1 MNVAKSRERPDRG
14 TGQRGFTMTE
24 VVIVVAIV
32 AILSAIAYPSY
43 RAYKVRANRAA
54 AQAMLMELTS
64 RQQQYFIDA
73 RRYSN
78 SLSTLGYGTP
88 TGDLAAFYTFDAPTV
103 DNTATPPTYV
113 LTASPK
119 SGTIQSNDGQLMVT
133 STGARTR
140 GGVSW

>member
-1 MNVAKSRERPDRG
+1 
-14 TGQRGFTMTE
+14 MTE
-24 VVIVVAIV
+24 VVIVVAVV
-32 AILSAIAYPSY
+32 AILGAIAYPSY

-54 AQAMLMELTS
+54 AQAMLLELTS

-73 RRYSN
+73 RSYS
-78 SLSTLGYGTP
+78 SGLAALGYGTP
-88 TGDLAAFYTFDAPTV
+88 GGDIAAFYTIDSPAV
-103 DNTATPPTYV
+103 DNSATPPSYV

-119 SGTIQSNDGQLMVT
+119 SGTIQSADGQLMVT